1 MHYYIY
7 DSFLNHKKY
16 ESILIK
22 VEARL
27 TDLGINGK
35 IEKLT
40 ILKSLKEMVEDSIKK
55 GAETIVA
62 VGDDSTLA
70 KIITLVADQKVTL
83 GFIPIGENNNLA
95 AILGIPGGEAACDI
109 LSRRVVEK
117 IDLGKA
123 NNQYFLFSLKIPR
136 GEITLE
142 CNDKYTIRSQENNHN
157 IKICNF
163 VAGNADHEKNFNPK
177 DGILEA
183 VISGAPKK
191 IWNVFKKEYRQDSI
205 FPIKKVKI
213 KSLRDQVALLAD
225 SQTVIKTPVTVEV
238 APKKLKIIV
247 GKTRQF

>member
-1 MHYYIY
+1 MYYYIY
-7 DSFLNHKKY
+7 DSFLNNKKY
-16 ESILIK
+16 EGPLIK

-70 KIITLVADQKVTL
+70 KIITLVADQKITL
-83 GFIPIGENNNLA
+83 GFIPIGENNRLA
-95 AILGIPGGEAACDI
+95 GLLGIPSGEAACDV
-109 LSRRVVEK
+109 LSKRVIEK
-117 IDLGKA
+117 IDLGRA
-123 NNQYFLFSLKIPR
+123 NNQYFLSSLKLPR
-136 GEITLE
+136 GEVVLE
-142 CNDKYTIRSQENNHN
+142 CNNKYTIKSQEGSHK

-163 VAGNADHEKNFNPK
+163 SDNLGKNFNPK
-177 DGILEA
+177 DGVLEA

-191 IWNVFKKEYRQDSI
+191 IWEVFKKEYHRESV
-205 FPIKKVKI
+205 FPVKKVTI
-213 KSLRDQVALLAD
+213 KSLKDQVALLAD
-225 SQTVIKTPVTVEV
+225 SQTVVKTPVTVEV

>member
-1 MHYYIY
+1 MYYYIY
-7 DSFLNHKKY
+7 DSFLNNKKY

-109 LSRRVVEK
+109 LSKRVVEK

-123 NNQYFLFSLKIPR
+123 NNQYFLFSLKIPQ
-136 GEITLE
+136 GEVTLE
-142 CNDKYTIRSQENNHN
+142 CNDKYTIKSQAANHS

-163 VAGNADHEKNFNPK
+163 VAGSDHEKNFNPK

-191 IWNVFKKEYRQDSI
+191 IWNVFKREYHQDSV

-213 KSLRDQVALLAD
+213 KSLKDQVALLAD

-247 GKTRQF
+247 GKARQF